1 MTLPGRL
8 RLAATTLA
16 SVLLAAPVFGQTSG
30 LEIPP
35 QDKPTQLSPEKRGD
49 LFMARKMFR
58 EAIDAYRQA
67 MPQGRPFVL
76 YNKIGIAYHHM
87 LDFNAA
93 KKNYDQA
100 LKLNP
105 QYAEALNNIGALYF
119 AQKNYRRAIS
129 EYQKALKVDPD
140 SATIYSNLGT
150 AFYARKRIED
160 AMKAYQHALALNPD
174 VFETRGT
181 AGTILQEKSGEEQ
194 AKLHYFMAKSYAQAG
209 MPDRALQYMRR
220 CLEEGFKDRKKFLEE
235 PEFSGLKDLPE
246 FKQLMAMEFRVL

>member
-1 MTLPGRL
+1 
-8 RLAATTLA
+8 
-16 SVLLAAPVFGQTSG
+16 
-30 LEIPP
+30 
-35 QDKPTQLSPEKRGD
+35 
-49 LFMARKMFR
+49 
-58 EAIDAYRQA
+58 
-67 MPQGRPFVL
+67 
-76 YNKIGIAYHHM
+76 
-87 LDFNAA
+87 
-93 KKNYDQA
+93 
-100 LKLNP
+100 
-105 QYAEALNNIGALYF
+105 LNNIGALYF